1 VIRIQG
7 RWTPDDRAE
16 AFYRYLPFEVPA
28 GVAAVTVRY
37 AFELAPDSVL
47 DLGLFDAG
55 AFRGWSGADRHEV
68 IVTAEA
74 ATPGYLSGPLVPGEW
89 RIMFGLQRVPAAGLA
104 WTVEID
110 LGPARPEPLP
120 APPPRPERPMR
131 RDLPSAPGRRW
142 LAGDFHSH
150 SVHSDGVLTPTA
162 LACLAAERGLD
173 FLAVTDHNVVAHH
186 PELPAAGAHAGIL
199 LLPGQE
205 VTTDKGHANALGAMP
220 WIDFRGSSD
229 EWLAAVEAGGG
240 LMSINHPLY
249 GDCRWRRPMTRHPPL
264 AEVWHHSWDRRNP
277 APLEWWSAWGGVPVG
292 GSDYHY
298 HGHGGLPG
306 QPTTWVEAA
315 DLSLLAVSDALRAG
329 RVAISAEPDGPV
341 VVRHD
346 GEVVVLDGDGATLID
361 PLEVPHS
368 VVGPRRRYPGV
379 PGLYRLVDADGLT
392 LALVP

>member
-1 VIRIQG
+1 MIRIQG

-16 AFYRYLPFEVPA
+16 AFYRYVPFEVPA
-28 GVAAVTVRY
+28 RVAAVTVRY

-55 AFRGWSGADRHEV
+55 AFRGWSGADRREV
-68 IVTAEA
+68 IVTTDA
-74 ATPGYLSGPLVPGEW
+74 ATPGYLPGPLLAGEW
-89 RIMFGLQRVPAAGLA
+89 RVMFGLQRVPAAGLA

-120 APPPRPERPMR
+120 PPPPRPERPPR
-131 RDLPSAPGRRW
+131 RDLPASAGRRW

-150 SVHSDGVLTPTA
+150 TVHSDGVLTPAA

-186 PELPAAGAHAGIL
+186 RELPAAGTHAGIL

-205 VTTDKGHANALGAMP
+205 VTTDEGHANALGAMP

-229 EWLAAVEAGGG
+229 DWLAAVEAGGG

-249 GDCRWRRPMTRHPPL
+249 GDCRWRRPITRHPPL
-264 AEVWHHSWDRRNP
+264 AEVWHSSWDRRSD
-277 APLEWWSAWGGVPVG
+277 AALEWWAAWGAVPIG

-329 RVAISAEPDGPV
+329 RVAISAEPRGPV
-341 VVRHD
+341 AVRHEGD
-346 GEVVVLDGDGATLID
+346 LVALDAEGATLLD
-361 PLEVPHS
+361 PHGMRRSIVSPHQ
-368 VVGPRRRYPGV
+368 RFPGIA
-379 PGLYRLVDADGLT
+379 GLHRLVDPDGLT